1 MSTAMDK
8 LRRILVLE
16 REQSCRDRAVIGGL
30 ERFLRF
36 WQKEAREQEDQV
48 SSELSIDEILARL
61 AGYADLTVEQRR
73 PLVEELVAAL
83 TRVRTIS
90 EPAAP
95 EPEGSPAPTA
105 PVDRAEDDERPPVAP
120 AAQPPAAPAAQRPA
134 PGQVLDLNAPVTTLK
149 GIGAAGERRLAPLGI
164 ATVRDLIYHFPRRYD
179 DYGRLTRIN
188 QLELGQV
195 VTIAGVVVRT
205 STYQT
210 RNKLPV
216 FSAVLRDST
225 GQIEAV
231 WYNQPY
237 LNQQIRQASSLVLSG
252 RVDQHL
258 GRLLFRSPEWE
269 QAREEL
275 LHTGRIVPV
284 YRLTQG
290 VSQRWLR
297 RIIKRTIDDLA
308 PRLLDPVPADVL
320 RQADLIPLGRAIDQ
334 VHFPDD
340 ANMLVRARHRLA
352 FDEFL
357 MLQLGVLGRRQRLET
372 LRGLAFEAPTERLDA
387 FRASLPFALTAAQ
400 QRAIEAITQDMQRPT
415 PMRRLLQGDVGSGKT
430 VVALAALLMAAYNGQ
445 QAALLAPTS
454 ILAEQHMR
462 TITRLLAPFPDIQVR
477 LLIGSMPEG
486 DKQHV
491 RDELAAGRVH
501 LVVGT
506 HAIIQESVTFR
517 QLGLVIV
524 DEQHRF
530 GVEQRAALLTRST
543 PSPHML
549 VMSATPIPRTLALT
563 LYGDLDL
570 SVLDEL
576 PPGRQEIVTAVR
588 GETSRERI
596 YAFMRGQVAEGRQG
610 LVICP
615 LVDDSDAI
623 EARSAIAE
631 AKRLQEEVFPRLR
644 IGLVHGQLSADDK
657 DRVMT
662 AFASGEIDILVST
675 SVVEVGIDVPNA
687 SFILIESADRFGLAQ
702 LHQFRGR
709 VGRGEHRSYCILMAE
724 DASETSMQRLAAME
738 ATNDGFAL
746 AEKDLELRGPGD
758 FLGVRQSG
766 MPELRVAELGDAATL
781 EKARTQAQRLFAQ
794 DPGLQQPEHTM
805 LAEAVRRFWSSL
817 DLT

>member
-48 SSELSIDEILARL
+48 SSELSVDEILARL

-95 EPEGSPAPTA
+95 EPEASPAPTA

-210 RNKLPV
+210 RNKLLV